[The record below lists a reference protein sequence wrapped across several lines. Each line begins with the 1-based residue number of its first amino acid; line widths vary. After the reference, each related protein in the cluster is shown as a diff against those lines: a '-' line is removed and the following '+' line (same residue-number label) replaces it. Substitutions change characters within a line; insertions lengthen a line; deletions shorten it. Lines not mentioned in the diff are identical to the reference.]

1 MATIKCVSKVIC
13 IRHKKTSL
21 EIVMK
26 QIQKKILILL
36 HVVLGVNDKDL
47 DEIKHSLKSNLLF
60 QIKYSSC
67 LMF

>member
-1 MATIKCVSKVIC
+1 MRFQSYLHTA
-13 IRHKKTSL
+13 HKHSL

-47 DEIKHSLKSNLLF
+47 DEILHSLKSNLLF